1 MAELTGVYA
10 ASHGPMIVRN
20 WGKLTPAEQSGLDS
34 AFS

>member
-20 WGKLTPAEQSGLDS
+20 WGKLTLAE
-34 AFS
+34 